1 MAEQPQRGLC
11 KSVDAAWGGGRAR
24 SQMQVPPASRPSGCP
39 VRSRKTLHVPSA
51 RTCSGPCLPVHQGHF
66 PPHHDHQTLGLAV
79 FSWLFTDPLWSSVPS
94 LDGLDLMAHFFTHL
108 LPKDP
113 MPHTLLPYRNLL
125 AHQRTLVQPASSFSS
140 SPPGRPRAAGG
151 NGTNL

>member
-11 KSVDAAWGGGRAR
+11 KSVDAAWGGGCVR
-24 SQMQVPPASRPSGCP
+24 SQQQVPPASRRSGCP
-39 VRSRKTLHVPSA
+39 VRSRKMLPAPSA
-51 RTCSGPCLPVHQGHF
+51 RTCSGPVHQGHF
-66 PPHHDHQTLGLAV
+66 PLITTIRPWASL
-79 FSWLFTDPLWSSVPS
+79 FSPGSSLTPLWSSVPS

-113 MPHTLLPYRNLL
+113 MPHTLLPYRHLL

-140 SPPGRPRAAGG
+140 SPSGKPRAAGG